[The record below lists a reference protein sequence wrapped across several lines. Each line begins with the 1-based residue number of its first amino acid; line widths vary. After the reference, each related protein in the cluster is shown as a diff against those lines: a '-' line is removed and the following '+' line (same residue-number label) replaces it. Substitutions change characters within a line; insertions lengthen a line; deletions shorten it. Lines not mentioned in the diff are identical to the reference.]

1 MLATT
6 PELWQVP
13 LGNTAD
19 SNTIPTDKENEGQ
32 ASIADL
38 FPSETSLD
46 IKDGGIAPT
55 RKDVNG
61 LFKLLGDNIFF
72 MQHGGVYSYSVDTDY
87 DYSALVTS
95 SDHHLYFSLNQ
106 NGPNTP
112 NGVHTLTDTD
122 YWTDLTVTTVPNAT
136 VNSAGVVQLS
146 NQPSDSQ
153 TEAVTPYALK
163 QLQEQMN
170 SYVDG
175 RIEEVDSNAT
185 ITHGIEGIYGIE
197 YNPDTDEETDVPSGM
212 FNGMVIQYNNKLYM
226 ANQDIEEISASDWVN
241 YYPDTHPEYWTQIP
255 EISSGYNE
263 SFDTQT
269 DNIIYSS
276 IGSVK
281 QVYQYASGVNSNLQN
296 TIRNLENLQDKLNGI
311 LDSLGGL
318 IQATTETV
326 GGVELATQDEVT
338 TGTDTVRVVTP
349 ATLKSVTNGL
359 EQKIEAKVQ
368 QITDI
373 SQAGTDDNVLYIVT
387 D

>member
-13 LGNTAD
+13 LGNSAD
-19 SNTIPTDKENEGQ
+19 TNTIPTNKENEGQ
-32 ASIADL
+32 ASIEDL

-55 RKDVNG
+55 RRDVNG

-72 MQHGGVYSYSVDTDY
+72 MQHGGVYSYSVDADY

-95 SDHHLYFSLNQ
+95 SDHHLYFSINQ

-153 TEAVTPYALK
+153 TQAITPYALK
-163 QLQEQMN
+163 QVQEQMN
-170 SYVDG
+170 AYIDG

-185 ITHGIEGIYGIE
+185 VTHGIEGVYGIE
-197 YNPDTDEETDVPSGM
+197 YDPDTDEETDVPSGM
-212 FNGMVIQYNNKLYM
+212 FNGMIIQYNNKLYM
-226 ANQDIEEISASDWVN
+226 ANQDIEQISATDWVN
-241 YYPDTHPEYWTQIP
+241 YYPDTHPEYWKQIP
-255 EISSGYNE
+255 EISSGYNQ
-263 SFDTQT
+263 SFDTKT
-269 DNIIYSS
+269 DDIIYSS

-281 QVYQYASGVNSNLQN
+281 QVYQYAFGVNSNLQN
-296 TIRNLENLQDKLNGI
+296 TITNLRKLQDKLNGI

-349 ATLKSVTNGL
+349 ATLKTVTDGL

-373 SQAGTDDNVLYIVT
+373 SQAGTDDNILYIVT